1 MSKQKGGRKNENY
14 NDLLHSEMVKPQGS
28 VINVLNFLC
37 KMDRFWVCLDFLTL
51 RFLCSLHAHFVE
63 QLSGRGSV
71 KPEAFIPS
79 DLRCIHLK
87 RAMHR
92 VKRVALEVVNRF
104 KSQTY
109 LFSRAPKQSSFQRNN
124 GDPLPLVD
132 VLEG

>member
-1 MSKQKGGRKNENY
+1 
-14 NDLLHSEMVKPQGS
+14 MVKPQGS

-37 KMDRFWVCLDFLTL
+37 KMDRFCVCLDFLTL
-51 RFLCSLHAHFVE
+51 HFLCSLHAHFVE

-92 VKRVALEVVNRF
+92 VKRVALEVVNDRF

-109 LFSRAPKQSSFQRNN
+109 LFFRAPKQSSFQRNN
-124 GDPLPLVD
+124 GDLLPFVD
-132 VLEG
+132 ALEG